1 VPFRAAL
8 TLVPHRAL
16 AEPIVALLADN
27 DIASVVR
34 SDDCG
39 GVDPALAFANGT
51 RVMVQHRDLAR
62 ARQLL
67 IAYENAPQLAPD
79 DG

>member
-1 VPFRAAL
+1 MALTAAL
-8 TLVPHRAL
+8 TLVEHRAL
-16 AEPIVALLADN
+16 AEPIVALLQDN
-27 DIASVVR
+27 GIPSFVQ

-51 RVMVQHRDLAR
+51 RVMVRPEDLAR

-67 IAYENAPQLAPD
+67 LAYENASFEFPD
-79 DG
+79 A